1 MTTTLKLEETARQ
14 TSATKNDTVHM
25 GLYDAFASQESE
37 RRHIAQSMDFYSPP
51 DVEALARKQGV
62 SSNTKFEDLLGDFW
76 PEDDSVEDFLAA
88 RERWRR
94 EDCSP
99 DD

>member
-1 MTTTLKLEETARQ
+1 MTTTLKLEETAKH
-14 TSATKNDTVHM
+14 TSATMNETVHM
-25 GLYDAFASQESE
+25 GIQDASASPESE
-37 RRHIAQSMDFYSPP
+37 RRHIAQSMDFYSPS
-51 DVEALARKQGV
+51 DVEALARKHGV
-62 SSNTKFEDLLGDFW
+62 SSNTKFEDLLGNFW